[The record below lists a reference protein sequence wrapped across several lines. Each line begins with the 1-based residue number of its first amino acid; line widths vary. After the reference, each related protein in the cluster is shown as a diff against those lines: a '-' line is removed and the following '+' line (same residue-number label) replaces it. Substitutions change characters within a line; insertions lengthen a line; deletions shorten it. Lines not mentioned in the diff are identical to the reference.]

1 MRPVRALLAVLA
13 CLALTAACGGTDA
26 AAFPEGSTMERIR
39 ERGVLTVGIKF
50 DYPLLGFKEPA
61 SGRITGFDAEI
72 ARLVA
77 RDLTGS
83 ERGIRFVETMPANR
97 EHFLR
102 EGVVDIVVATY
113 SITPARQAMVG
124 FTDPYYVAAQDLLVR
139 AGETDIDDVGD
150 LDGRAVC
157 TATGSTSVDRL
168 RSLVPG
174 AELVVVDTYSEC
186 VPALV
191 AGRID
196 AVSTDD
202 TILLGLLDR
211 NPEGLRLVG
220 RPFGREPY
228 GIGVRKDDVV
238 FRAYLNGLIARY
250 LRDGRWDRAFRD
262 TIGTAGATP
271 ERGRPTPAPA
281 GSAR

>member
-13 CLALTAACGGTDA
+13 CLALTACGGSDA
-26 AAFPEGSTMERIR
+26 AAFPEGSTMARIR

-83 ERGIRFVETMPANR
+83 ERNIRFVETMPSHR
-97 EHFLR
+97 EDFLR
-102 EGVVDIVVATY
+102 QGVVDIVVATY
-113 SITPARQAMVG
+113 SITPARQAVVS

-139 AGETDIDDVGD
+139 ADETGIDEVGD

-157 TATGSTSVDRL
+157 TAVGSTSADRL
-168 RSLVPG
+168 RGLVPG
-174 AELVVVDTYSEC
+174 AELVVADTYSEC

-196 AVSTDD
+196 AISTDD
-202 TILLGLLDR
+202 TILLGLLHR
-211 NPEGLRLVG
+211 NPEGLKLVG

-228 GIGVRKDDVV
+228 GIGVPKDDVV
-238 FRAYLNGLIARY
+238 FRDHLNGLIARY

-271 ERGRPTPAPA
+271 DRGRPTPAPA